1 MPSDP
6 HNLTLLG
13 ADMDPVSSLFAADDK
28 ILRGIRPAFAGY
40 YTSLLANQTVQSLL
54 GKSLIETEIAQKPL
68 PGFPLTLCHRKIA
81 PVNYCFEWPAVML
94 KDAALLTLDICLELN
109 SQGWVLKDAT
119 PWNVLFDGPRPLFVD
134 FTSIMP
140 QEPDLFWVAYD
151 QFCRLF
157 LFPLTL
163 ASQYS
168 GRLSRSLLLDSAN
181 GVSDSEF
188 VRYLRPGSSLRMPW
202 LIQRVHFPRAVIS
215 LLRKSGQDK
224 ELAKYNRNQQLSSA
238 AREAFFKNL
247 RKDVESVSVARSQSL
262 WSKYYADIN
271 IFMHPESFDVK
282 QKTIT
287 AMIQQYKPATVTDIG
302 CNQGGYSI
310 IAARS
315 GARLTAFDTDEDSIS
330 LLYNLAKEKG
340 LDILPLVMDV
350 LSPSPQCGW
359 RAVQYPAAPAR
370 FRSEMALALALTH
383 HLAITQ
389 NQTFER
395 IVQTLNDYTEKYL
408 VAEYVPLDDPRSIEL
423 LATNRRDMSWYTL
436 DHFIQALKH
445 TFNRVET
452 FPSHPAGRTL
462 CLCIK

>member
-1 MPSDP
+1 MPPDL

-13 ADMDPVSSLFAADDK
+13 ADMDPVSSVFTADGE
-28 ILRGIRPAFAGY
+28 ILRGIQPAFVNY
-40 YTSLLANQTVQSLL
+40 YTSLLDNPTVQSLL
-54 GKSLIETEIAQKPL
+54 GKSLIETEIAQNPL
-68 PGFPLTLCHRKIA
+68 PGFPLTLHHRKITPA
-81 PVNYCFEWPAVML
+81 SYCFEWPAVML
-94 KDAALLTLDICLELN
+94 KDAALLTLDICLDLN
-109 SQGWVLKDAT
+109 SQDWVLKDAT
-119 PWNVLFDGPRPLFVD
+119 PWNILFDGVRPLFVD
-134 FTSIMP
+134 FSSIMP

-168 GRLSRSLLLDSAN
+168 GRLCRLLLLNSAN
-181 GVSDSEF
+181 GINDSEF
-188 VRYLRPGSSLRMPW
+188 VRYLRPGSSFRMPW

-224 ELAKYNRNQQLSSA
+224 ELAKYSRNQQLTAS
-238 AREAFFKNL
+238 ARETFFKSL
-247 RKDVESVSVARSQSL
+247 RKDIESISVTRSQSL
-262 WSKYYADIN
+262 WSKYYTDIN
-271 IFMHPESFDVK
+271 TFMHPEAFDAK
-282 QKTIT
+282 QKTI
-287 AMIQQYKPATVTDIG
+287 ASIIEQYKPATVTDIG

-315 GARLTAFDTDEDSIS
+315 GARLVAFDTDEDSIS
-330 LLYNLAKEKG
+330 LLYTLAKEKE
-340 LDILPLVMDV
+340 LAILPLVMDV

-408 VAEYVPLDDPRSIEL
+408 ITEYVPLDDPRSIEL

-436 DHFIQALKH
+436 DHFIEALKH

-452 FPSHPAGRTL
+452 FPSHPTGRTL
-462 CLCIK
+462 CLCAR